1 MMIKEM
7 AIITGL
13 SGAGKS
19 NVMKIFE
26 DMGFFCIDNL
36 PAPLIP
42 KFAELCQK
50 SKGNISKVALVIDVR
65 GGLFLDD
72 LSSSLAELTEMG
84 IYYRIL
90 FLEASDEVLINR
102 FKETRRSHPLA
113 SGGTIS
119 EGLALE
125 RKVLREIRGKAD
137 KVIDT
142 SRLRIQELRHILWME
157 WGDELEPF
165 GVSLVSF
172 GYKYGVPTDLD
183 LLMDVRFLPNP
194 YYEPELKELTGYDE
208 RVQNYVMSSPLSQE
222 FLQRFADF
230 VLFLLPEYIKEG
242 KHHLTIGIGCTGGQH
257 RSVTIVLKLAEILK
271 NAGYTVNCNHH
282 ELKGVK

>member
-1 MMIKEM
+1 MIKEM

-19 NVMKIFE
+19 NAVKIFE

-50 SKGNISKVALVIDVR
+50 SDENITKVALVIDVR

-102 FKETRRSHPLA
+102 FKETRRAHPLA
-113 SGGTIS
+113 AGGTIS
-119 EGLALE
+119 EGLDLE
-125 RKVLREIRGKAD
+125 RKILREIRGKAD
-137 KVIDT
+137 KIIDT
-142 SRLRIQELRHILWME
+142 SRLRLQELSI
-157 WGDELEPF
+157 
-165 GVSLVSF
+165 
-172 GYKYGVPTDLD
+172 
-183 LLMDVRFLPNP
+183 
-194 YYEPELKELTGYDE
+194 
-208 RVQNYVMSSPLSQE
+208 SSG
-222 FLQRFADF
+222 RNGA
-230 VLFLLPEYIKEG
+230 I
-242 KHHLTIGIGCTGGQH
+242 
-257 RSVTIVLKLAEILK
+257 
-271 NAGYTVNCNHH
+271 N
-282 ELKGVK
+282 

>member
-1 MMIKEM
+1 MIKEM

-13 SGAGKS
+13 SGAGK
-19 NVMKIFE
+19 NNAVKIFE

-50 SKGNISKVALVIDVR
+50 SDENITKVALVIDVR

-102 FKETRRSHPLA
+102 FKETRRAHPLA
-113 SGGTIS
+113 AGGTIS
-119 EGLALE
+119 EGLDLE
-125 RKVLREIRGKAD
+125 RKILREIRGKAD
-137 KVIDT
+137 KIIDT
-142 SRLRIQELRHILWME
+142 SRLRLQELRHILWEE
-157 WGDELEPF
+157 WGDKLEPF
-165 GVSLVSF
+165 TVSLVSF
-172 GYKYGVPTDLD
+172 GYKYGVPSDLD

-194 YYEPELKELTGYDE
+194 YYEPELKELTGRDE
-208 RVQNYVMSSPLSQE
+208 RVREYVMNSEVSRE
-222 FLQRFADF
+222 FLKRFADF
-230 VLFLLPEYIKEG
+230 LLFLLPEYIKEG
-242 KHHLTIGIGCTGGQH
+242 KHHLAVGIGCTGGQH
-257 RSVTIVLKLAEILK
+257 RSVTIALKMADILK
-271 NAGYTVNCNHH
+271 DAGYAVNVNHR

>member
-1 MMIKEM
+1 MIKEM

-19 NVMKIFE
+19 NAVKIFE

-42 KFAELCQK
+42 IFAELCQK
-50 SKGNISKVALVIDVR
+50 SDENITKVALVIDVR

-102 FKETRRSHPLA
+102 FKETRRTHPLS

-119 EGLALE
+119 EGLDLE
-125 RKVLREIRGKAD
+125 RRVLREIRGRAD
-137 KVIDT
+137 KIIDT
-142 SRLRIQELRHILWME
+142 SRMRLQELRHILWEE
-157 WGDELEPF
+157 WGDELESF
-165 GVSLVSF
+165 TVSLVSF

-194 YYEPELKELTGYDE
+194 YYEPDLKELTGRDASVRE
-208 RVQNYVMSSPLSQE
+208 YVMNSEVSRE
-222 FLQRFADF
+222 FLKRFSDF
-230 VLFLLPEYIKEG
+230 LLFLLPEYIKEG
-242 KHHLTIGIGCTGGQH
+242 KHHLAVGIGCTGGQH
-257 RSVTIVLKLAEILK
+257 RSVTIALKLADILK
-271 NAGYTVNCNHH
+271 EAGYTVNINHR